1 MKNNFIYEKIFFT
14 ILILILSGSYLD
26 CNDRIIPDVYKN
38 LIYSGDTLICVNP
51 ETGEKFYPR
60 TIPSVLTIDNVK
72 NPAVGTAS
80 GIRFDFK
87 NSGLN
92 GTLYYG
98 LYQNKGGKYKYPIF
112 NNKFAKIQNG
122 IAEINIIEELSGKK
136 DVADWQANGMGKLGY
151 RIVSSEGR
159 ILYDGKLNF
168 TGVGPFEIP
177 PHITEGPFINC
188 VTDTSAIVSFKTN
201 VDFEP
206 RILLEEKEF
215 IYIYN
220 KTTDNH
226 EILLNHL
233 SAVKEYKYS
242 VICGK
247 FREVYS
253 FRTNPTKGNHIPFSF
268 AFSSDSRTGYG
279 GGERDLGGVNSYI
292 MKKSAAFA
300 AFKDVAFFQFTGDM
314 ITGYLTSYNETLLQ
328 YSNWKRSIEPFASGI
343 PYYVGMGNHENIIK
357 NFKDSTNYGI
367 SINSFPFDSNS
378 SESAFIESFVN
389 FKNGPV
395 SEDNSKYDINPSK
408 IDFPPYDEQ
417 VYHYTYSNVAVIVLN
432 SNYLYSASSKAL
444 KYIGGNPHSYIMD
457 NQLKWF
463 AETMKMYEN
472 DKDIDHIFVTIHT
485 PAFPNGGH
493 AHDAMWY
500 HGNNNIRP
508 LLFGK
513 QTDKG
518 IIERRDEF
526 LDILCNKSSKVVA
539 LLTGDEHNYSR
550 MLIKNDMQRYPEK
563 WEKPKLEI
571 KNPVW
576 QIVNGAAG
584 APYYGQETLPWSS
597 GVEMFTSEHII
608 CIFKIDNNKVILE
621 VYNPD
626 TLEFIESV
634 VLRK

>member
-1 MKNNFIYEKIFFT
+1 MNKNLIDGKIFLT
-14 ILILILSGSYLD
+14 ILILFFLGSNLNCED
-26 CNDRIIPDVYKN
+26 IIIPDVYQN
-38 LIYSGDTLICVNP
+38 LIYSGDTLIFVNP
-51 ETGEKFYPR
+51 DTGERFYPR
-60 TIPSVLTIDNVK
+60 TIPTLITIDNVK
-72 NPAVGTAS
+72 NPAVGTER
-80 GIRFDFK
+80 GIKFDFK
-87 NSGLN
+87 NTELN

-98 LYQNKGGKYKYPIF
+98 LYQNRGGKYKYPIF

-122 IAEINIIEELSGKK
+122 IAEINIIDDLSGRK
-136 DVADWQANGMGKLGY
+136 DVADWQSNGTAKLGY
-151 RIVSSEGR
+151 RIVSDDGR

-168 TGVGPFEIP
+168 VGTGPFEIP

-188 VTDTSAIVSFKTN
+188 VTDSSAIVSFKTN
-201 VDFEP
+201 VDFQP
-206 RILLEEKEF
+206 RFIFYDKEVF
-215 IYIYN
+215 HKYTSDY
-220 KTTDNH
+220 H
-226 EILLNHL
+226 EILLYNL
-233 SAVKEYKYS
+233 SPDKEYKYS
-242 VICGK
+242 IIYGK
-247 FREVYS
+247 FREEYK
-253 FRTNPTKGNHIPFSF
+253 FKTNPKKGVRKAFSF

-279 GGERDLGGVNSYI
+279 GGERDLNGVNSYI
-292 MKKSAAFA
+292 MKKTAAFA

-328 YSNWKRSIEPFASGI
+328 YSNWKRTIEPFASGI
-343 PYYVGMGNHENIIK
+343 PYYVGMGNHENFIK
-357 NFKDSTNYGI
+357 NFKDNSNYGI
-367 SINSFPFDSNS
+367 SINSFPFESNS
-378 SESAFIESFVN
+378 SESAFIKSFVN
-389 FKNGPV
+389 FNNGPS
-395 SEDNSKYDINPSK
+395 SEDNSKYDINPNK
-408 IDFPPYDEQ
+408 IDFPPYNEQ

-444 KYIGGNPHSYIMD
+444 KYIGGNPHGYIMD
-457 NQLKWF
+457 NQLQWF
-463 AETMKMYEN
+463 EETMKMFEN

-500 HGNNNIRP
+500 HGNNDIRP

-513 QTDKG
+513 RTDKG

-526 LDILCNKSSKVVA
+526 LDVLCNQSLKVVA

-550 MLIKNDMQRYPEK
+550 MLIKNDMQIYPENWK
-563 WEKPKLEI
+563 KPKLEI

-584 APYYGQETLPWSS
+584 APYYGQETLPWSP

-626 TLEFIESV
+626 TLEFIESIE
-634 VLRK
+634 LRK